1 MENFNIKREDILAI
15 YEAGPEAVI
24 NLINSLIAENQK
36 IIEQQAARISE
47 LEEHVRSL
55 ETRLNKNSRNSSK
68 PPSTDNFAHEK
79 PKPKSQRIKS
89 GKKVGGQEGHIG
101 TTLTMVKNPDE
112 TEIYKIEKCKNCG
125 KDQRDI
131 KVKDY
136 EIRQVF
142 DIPPVSIR
150 VKEHRA
156 EVKLCTCG
164 CINT

>member
-1 MENFNIKREDILAI
+1 MANFNIKREDILAV

-68 PPSTDNFAHEK
+68 HPSTDNFAHEK

-89 GKKVGGQEGHIG
+89 GKKAGGQEGHVG
-101 TTLTMVKNPDE
+101 TTQTMVGNPDE
-112 TEIYKIEKCKNCG
+112 TEIYTVKRCKNCG
-125 KDQRDI
+125 KNLEDE
-131 KVKDY
+131 KAKDY
-136 EIRQVF
+136 DR
-142 DIPPVSIR
+142 R
-150 VKEHRA
+150 
-156 EVKLCTCG
+156 
-164 CINT
+164 